1 VPARHR
7 RLGKR
12 ARSGRAQRAAGERSV
27 RSRDSARKDSE
38 PAGAT
43 PRAQHSAPPLVCIGR
58 VVGAHGLAG
67 ELRVRLA
74 GAAPESF
81 ESAPSLWL
89 ARDESGAGAVE
100 HALRGVAAGRADEC
114 RVRLEGVGDRGA
126 AESARG
132 RFLLAR
138 ADDLARAAAD
148 EYYVYEL
155 VGCAVEDR
163 SGRALGAV
171 RGVTGHAA
179 ADLLIVADADG
190 REHLVPLARALLCE
204 VDVAARRIVIDP
216 PAGLFG
222 ERA

>member
-1 VPARHR
+1 MS
-7 RLGKR
+7 GKR
-12 ARSGRAQRAAGERSV
+12 PRSGRAHRAAGERSL
-27 RSRDSARKDSE
+27 RSRDPAREDSE
-38 PAGAT
+38 NAGAPSD
-43 PRAQHSAPPLVCIGR
+43 PRLVCIGR

-81 ESAPSLWL
+81 DAAPSLWL
-89 ARDESGAGAVE
+89 ARDESGTGAIA
-100 HALRGVAAGRADEC
+100 HALRGVSSGRADEC
-114 RVRLEGVGDRGA
+114 RVRLEGIDDRTA

-132 RFLLAR
+132 RFLMAR
-138 ADDLARAAAD
+138 ADHLARAADD

-163 SGRALGAV
+163 AGRALGAV
-171 RGVTGHAA
+171 RGVCGHAA

-190 REHLVPLARALLCE
+190 REHLVPLVRALLCE
-204 VDVAARRIVIDP
+204 VDLAARRIVLDP

-222 ERA
+222 EPA